1 MAQRLA
7 MAQDRSHRR
16 LSSRG
21 LAGVVAAG
29 LLLASCSYVPN
40 WANPVAWYD
49 GAAGAVG
56 AVFGGGDDE
65 DNADEGGEFPRLS
78 TVPERP
84 ATAPAGEREQV
95 AQGLVADRENA
106 RYTDEIIRSDAAPR
120 AVAPAPAP
128 RTQVAAAAPAQEPA
142 PPPRRRVTEAQPVPP
157 PAAVARTTIDED
169 IDSRRTI
176 TTSRVNAPP
185 RRTAAPQPV
194 PPVVPQSIVRR
205 EAAPAPAPV
214 VRTTT
219 LAQAAPAPALV
230 LQAPPPV
237 AARGDE
243 VGQVFA
249 RLLAQSAATV
259 TTAPANAAF
268 QVTAAAPIGMDA
280 PVAAI
285 IRETYNAA
293 LAATNQTAAIPLTQ
307 VASAAA
313 VAPTVVKFAVG
324 SARINRRYAAALQ
337 EVVAQHRR
345 SGGIIRVVGHAST
358 RTRDLPLVQHNLV
371 NFRISVDRAQAV
383 AAELI
388 RLGVPPGSVFAEA
401 RGDSQ
406 PIFFEVMPQGE
417 AENRRA
423 EIFLVF

>member
-1 MAQRLA
+1 
-7 MAQDRSHRR
+7 
-16 LSSRG
+16 
-21 LAGVVAAG
+21 
-29 LLLASCSYVPN
+29 
-40 WANPVAWYD
+40 
-49 GAAGAVG
+49 
-56 AVFGGGDDE
+56 
-65 DNADEGGEFPRLS
+65 
-78 TVPERP
+78 
-84 ATAPAGEREQV
+84 
-95 AQGLVADRENA
+95 
-106 RYTDEIIRSDAAPR
+106 
-120 AVAPAPAP
+120 
-128 RTQVAAAAPAQEPA
+128 
-142 PPPRRRVTEAQPVPP
+142 VPP

-249 RLLAQSAATV
+249 RLLAQSAPTV

-313 VAPTVVKFAVG
+313 VAPTVVKFAAG